1 MGMVVIGYEEEFP
14 NAHDESNAGRRPVM
28 RRIRQGMGRK
38 VKRVKEPRKQYLK
51 AVTSSLFFITFFVI
65 VFIILFSGAF
75 DRPGQGS
82 VADTSKNLIS
92 TDLRLPALGDG
103 GKEDSSASAGIGLD
117 ELVPGDILL
126 GRCRMSFVPSLNPH
140 NGWTHAALYIGH
152 NTLIVASTPRTG
164 VRTENL
170 KSWTYPKM
178 TWVVYLRV
186 STADEETRLKAVEF
200 AKDKKGQAYDLN
212 WLGKQGDGG
221 SWYCSELPWAAYLY
235 ASGGSID
242 LARWPAWFGVSPD
255 DIFMSDDTV
264 VIGGHYEKKPD
275 TVYSLVLKVL
285 ALCVL
290 AAGGGILAPHL
301 LIFGMR

>member
-1 MGMVVIGYEEEFP
+1 
-14 NAHDESNAGRRPVM
+14 
-28 RRIRQGMGRK
+28 MGRNTE
-38 VKRVKEPRKQYLK
+38 RAKEPRNVYVRVG
-51 AVTSSLFFITFFVI
+51 ASSLFFITFFAIAFV
-65 VFIILFSGAF
+65 ILFSGAF
-75 DRPGQGS
+75 DRPGQGNI
-82 VADTSKNLIS
+82 ADTSKNLIS
-92 TDLRLPALGDG
+92 TDLQLPALGEG
-103 GKEDSSASAGIGLD
+103 EKADSSITPGLGLD

-164 VRTENL
+164 VQTENL

-186 STADEETRLKAVEF
+186 STADEDTRMRAVEF
-200 AKDKKGQAYDLN
+200 AKEKKGQPYDLN
-212 WLGKQGDGG
+212 WLSKQKNGD

-242 LARWPAWFGVSPD
+242 LARPPAWFGVSPD
-255 DIFMSDDTV
+255 DIFMSEDTV
-264 VIGGHYEKKPD
+264 VVGGHYEKKPD
-275 TVYSLVLKVL
+275 TVYSLLMKAL

-290 AAGGGILAPHL
+290 AAGGGILVPHP
-301 LIFGMR
+301 LIFGIR

>member
-1 MGMVVIGYEEEFP
+1 MGR
-14 NAHDESNAGRRPVM
+14 NAERGRRP
-28 RRIRQGMGRK
+28 RK
-38 VKRVKEPRKQYLK
+38 AYM
-51 AVTSSLFFITFFVI
+51 AAAASSLLFFTTFVLA
-65 VFIILFSGAF
+65 FIILFSGAF
-75 DRPGQGS
+75 DRPGRESGVETS
-82 VADTSKNLIS
+82 ETWFAADLHQA
-92 TDLRLPALGDG
+92 ALGEKGEVDPG
-103 GKEDSSASAGIGLD
+103 TGQGCGLD

-164 VRTENL
+164 VRKESL

-186 STADEETRLKAVEF
+186 STADEETRMKAVEF
-200 AKDKKGQAYDLN
+200 AADKKGQPYDLN
-212 WLGKQGDGG
+212 WLSKQEDGE
-221 SWYCSELPWAAYLY
+221 SWYCSELPWAAYLH

-242 LARWPAWFGVSPD
+242 LTRWPAWFGVSPD
-255 DIFMSDDTV
+255 DIFMSEDTV

-275 TVYSLVLKVL
+275 TVYSLFLKAM

-290 AAGGGILAPHL
+290 AAGAGILAPHP
-301 LIFGMR
+301 LIFGIH